1 MYDWIALQDAAC
13 NSNSQSQTPALWSYS
28 RSCKRAYFWKTKSLF
43 LKNRLCY
50 TWTEREAKFEPHLMF
65 PCGHCRIVMTL
76 NNMSDFMQQYIHCKE
91 LLILVDTLSVYSDLQ
106 WTIEHHV
113 HFFRLLF
120 YNSKNKCTFFL
131 FWILMHEK
139 RFFTYGFLND
149 FEKRRFPWYNGALCE
164 KRMSFLSIIQSFNA
178 FEIFLNADFLP

>member
-1 MYDWIALQDAAC
+1 ME
-13 NSNSQSQTPALWSYS
+13 NKKSVVEKQTLLHVD
-28 RSCKRAYFWKTKSLF
+28 RK
-43 LKNRLCY
+43 
-50 TWTEREAKFEPHLMF
+50 REAKFEPRLMF

-120 YNSKNKCTFFL
+120 YNSKNKCTLLL
-131 FWILMHEK
+131 F
-139 RFFTYGFLND
+139 
-149 FEKRRFPWYNGALCE
+149 
-164 KRMSFLSIIQSFNA
+164 
-178 FEIFLNADFLP
+178 

>member
-1 MYDWIALQDAAC
+1 MIINAC
-13 NSNSQSQTPALWSYS
+13 NSNSQSQTPAPWSYS
-28 RSCKRAYFWKTKSLF
+28 RSCEWAKKRLF
-43 LKNRLCY
+43 LENKKSVVEKQTLLHVDRK
-50 TWTEREAKFEPHLMF
+50 RKAKFEPQLMF

-120 YNSKNKCTFFL
+120 YNSKNKCTLLL

-164 KRMSFLSIIQSFNA
+164 KRMSFLSIIQSSSA
-178 FEIFLNADFLP
+178 FEIFLTADFLP